1 MEKNDV
7 KSTHSDWATT
17 SSKATEA
24 RGDKE
29 INSGHKE
36 NNGDEQRKDEDEERK
51 SGDERKDG
59 DEEKKSGDELIS
71 ETGKCQ

>member
-24 RGDKE
+24 RGD
-29 INSGHKE
+29 SAHKE
-36 NNGDEQRKDEDEERK
+36 NNGDEQRKDEEWR
-51 SGDERKDG
+51 
-59 DEEKKSGDELIS
+59 
-71 ETGKCQ
+71 